1 MNQAGDL
8 PSQGALRLTR
18 ARIGLA
24 FLHKTFDL
32 RLRQEREHL
41 QQVLHLA
48 VRAVEPELVELVWA
62 QHSAVKPDGVAFGLA
77 ELLTLSV
84 GDNRAGEHV
93 HIHATYLVDQ
103 VKTGREVAP
112 LVGSA
117 KLKHAM
123 VFVEQVHE
131 VVALQHLVAELGEG
145 NAIFR
150 IQPTG
155 NGVFGEHG
163 TQTEVLA
170 DVTQEVDDVHG
181 GRPIVIGHETDR
193 IAAFHFENA
202 ADLRFQT
209 LGPTSHDVFR
219 IERTFARLARIADQ
233 AGGAADQGNRM
244 MACCLKV
251 THVDELHQIAN
262 MQRGSSR
269 VETAIIGNGIS
280 VQRFGESIPVSGLGN
295 QPAPFQF
302 IEDGLETGLLE
313 IDDVSHSCVFSL
325 LNCG

>member
-1 MNQAGDL
+1 MHQAGDL
-8 PSQGALRLTR
+8 PSQGALRLAC

-48 VRAVEPELVELVWA
+48 VGAVEPELVELVRA
-62 QHSAVKPDGVAFGLA
+62 QHSAIKPDGVTFGLA
-77 ELLTLSV
+77 ELLALSV
-84 GDNRAGEHV
+84 GDDRTGEHV
-93 HIHATYLVDQ
+93 HIRATYLVDQ

-117 KLKHAM
+117 KLQHAL
-123 VFVEQVHE
+123 VFVEQMQE
-131 VVALQHLVAELGEG
+131 VVALQHLIAELGEG
-145 NAIFR
+145 NALFR
-150 IQPTG
+150 IQSTG
-155 NGVFGEHG
+155 DGVFGKHG
-163 TQTEVLA
+163 AQTEVLA

-181 GRPIVIGHETDR
+181 GSPIVIGHETNR
-193 IAAFHFENA
+193 VAAFHFENA
-202 ADLRFQT
+202 ADLRLQT
-209 LGPTSHDVFR
+209 LGPTSHDILR
-219 IERTFARLARIADQ
+219 IQRAFARLARIADQ
-233 AGGAADQGNRM
+233 TGGAADQSNRM
-244 MACCLKV
+244 MTRSLKMA
-251 THVDELHQIAN
+251 HIDQLHQIAD
-262 MQRGSSR
+262 MQGSCGR
-269 VETAIIGNGIS
+269 VKTAIIGNRIS

-313 IDDVSHSCVFSL
+313 IDDVSHSCAFSL